1 MGLVTGHRI
10 CEIDFIVLKNKKPI
24 FAVEC
29 KTGDK
34 NLSPH
39 IKYFKDRTA
48 IPEFYQVHMKYKDY
62 GSASTGRVLPFI
74 TFCKI
79 KGMV

>member
-1 MGLVTGHRI
+1 M
-10 CEIDFIVLKNKKPI
+10 KNKKPI

-39 IKYFKDRTA
+39 IKYFKDRTQ
-48 IPEFYQVHMKYKDY
+48 IPEFYQVHMKEKDY
-62 GSASTGRVLPFI
+62 GTAASGRVLPFI

-79 KGMV
+79 TGMV